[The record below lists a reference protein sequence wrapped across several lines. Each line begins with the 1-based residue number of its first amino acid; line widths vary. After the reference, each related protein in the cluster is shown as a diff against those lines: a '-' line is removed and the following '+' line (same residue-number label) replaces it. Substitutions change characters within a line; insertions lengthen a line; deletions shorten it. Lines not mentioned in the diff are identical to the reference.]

1 MSKEGMGLLGLL
13 WQYDAMPVV
22 DVSGA
27 KVEVDSLGSGRDL
40 VLLHSLL
47 AERSAFARVAPMLAK
62 KRRVWL
68 VSLPGY
74 GVSSPASTDVEHRSA
89 CLALARVDLSG
100 VLVGIGNRT
109 LVMAGS
115 EDATT
120 PPALAREL
128 AAGIPG
134 ALPGDPRLRPLL
146 ADRRPGRLRERGR
159 GIPLLALQPS
169 M

>member
-1 MSKEGMGLLGLL
+1 
-13 WQYDAMPVV
+13 MPVV

-40 VLLHSLL
+40 VQ
-47 AERSAFARVAPMLAK
+47 ERKRALEKADPARF
-62 KRRVWL
+62 
-68 VSLPGY
+68 
-74 GVSSPASTDVEHRSA
+74 RSA

-134 ALPGDPRLRPLL
+134 ARFQEIRGCGHCPQIEDP
-146 ADRRPGRLRERGR
+146 AAFVSAVEGFF
-159 GIPLLALQPS
+159 S
-169 M
+169 